1 MTSAKGY
8 YGNDDR
14 KNRFLAVPKSNE
26 RFFVLV
32 SEDGTK
38 MRMYNEALGADRFM
52 GVMDIKS
59 GNLTDR
65 AGGEIDIC
73 SFPGENN
80 CILKKELEFFNTPEG
95 KKLLR
100 KQGALVVEQDLI
112 DKGVDVNEARKTANK
127 VTGNN
132 EQLSS
137 EIVEGIQT
145 ELEQEQNKAKEAA
158 SGTRKYFGNWK
169 YPENLKAEEQDVIQ
183 FTALEYVPKGFKADA
198 GNLNFF
204 DNEKRGPLENR
215 APRGVVTLPIPG
227 DISDTNAVD
236 WGEDT
241 MTALDA
247 ALANIGLEFLTGT
260 DLAGE
265 IGKTAE
271 GVKRNKAAVKEAL
284 SSAVVSAA
292 TGAKGQSLL
301 TRATGNIMNPNM
313 ELLFKK
319 PQLRPFNFR
328 FKLAPRSKTE
338 ADQVIGIIRFF
349 KQSMAPIRSK
359 SQLFLKTP
367 HTYRLK
373 YVYKDQNLASA
384 HEKHPYLN
392 LFKECAL
399 MNLSIN
405 YTPDGSYTTYE
416 GGVMTAYEMTMQFTE
431 IEPIFNDDYETGNGL
446 SNVTNAFKN
455 IGY

>member
-1 MTSAKGY
+1 
-8 YGNDDR
+8 
-14 KNRFLAVPKSNE
+14 
-26 RFFVLV
+26 
-32 SEDGTK
+32 
-38 MRMYNEALGADRFM
+38 M
-52 GVMDIKS
+52 GEMDIKS

-65 AGGEIDIC
+65 AGGDIDVC

-80 CILKKELEFFNTPEG
+80 CITQKELEFFNTTEG

-100 KQGALVVEQDLI
+100 KQGAQVVEQDLI

-132 EQLSS
+132 ELLSS

-145 ELEQEQNKAKEAA
+145 SLKDEQEQAKEGAT
-158 SGTRKYFGNWK
+158 GTRKSFGTWK
-169 YPENLKAEEQDVIQ
+169 YPTTLNAEEQDVIQ

-215 APRGVVTLPIPG
+215 APRGTVTLPIPG
-227 DISDTNAVD
+227 DINDTNAVD
-236 WGEDT
+236 WGEDS

-271 GVKRNKAAVKEAL
+271 GVRRNKSAVKEAL

-292 TGAKGQSLL
+292 TGSTGQALL

-319 PQLRPFNFR
+319 PQLRPFNFK
-328 FKLAPRSKTE
+328 FKLSPRSKKE
-338 ADQVIGIIRFF
+338 AEQVIGIIRFF

-373 YVYKDQNLASA
+373 YIYKNQNNEA
-384 HEKHPYLN
+384 HPFLN

-416 GGVMTAYEMTMQFTE
+416 DGVMTAYEMTMQFTE
-431 IEPIFNDDYETGNGL
+431 IEPIFNDDYETSDGQ
-446 SNVTNAFKN
+446 SSAVTAFKN